1 MVRTETAAPEP
12 AGRTVRQAPVRAT
25 GTVAVRRFSRPCDGG
40 RRAVRS
46 GSAEARAVLLGPDQA
61 SVALTR
67 SAPRRAAAPVTVPV
81 AQLQPQQ

>member
-12 AGRTVRQAPVRAT
+12 AGRTVRHVPVRAI
-25 GTVAVRRFSRPCDGG
+25 GSVGVLRFSRLCDGG
-40 RRAVRS
+40 CRAVRS
-46 GSAEARAVLLGPDQA
+46 GSAEARAALLGPDQA

-81 AQLQPQQ
+81 VQLQPQQ